1 MAGKNRHEIDEISL
15 ALNAAGIGRN
25 ESMLKT
31 ITQFTQRVAA
41 LLRDTDKDLDV
52 RLAQVTGQTGDN
64 FWSAIAAKQS
74 GRRPTWYDTKV

>member
-1 MAGKNRHEIDEISL
+1 
-15 ALNAAGIGRN
+15 
-25 ESMLKT
+25 MLKT

-64 FWSAIAAKQS
+64 FWSAIAVKQGGVGQRS
-74 GRRPTWYDTKV
+74 DTKV

>member
-1 MAGKNRHEIDEISL
+1 MAGENRHRIDEISL
-15 ALNAAGIGRN
+15 AVNAAGISRN

-64 FWSAIAAKQS
+64 FWSAIASKQS

>member
-1 MAGKNRHEIDEISL
+1 MAGENPSGIEEISL
-15 ALNAAGIGRN
+15 AVNAAGIGRN
-25 ESMLKT
+25 EKMLKT

-64 FWSAIAAKQS
+64 FWSAIAVKQG
-74 GRRPTWYDTKV
+74 GRRPTWSDTKV

>member
-74 GRRPTWYDTKV
+74 GRRPTWYETKV

>member
-31 ITQFTQRVAA
+31 ITHFTQRVAA